1 MDYYEEL
8 KIKQSE
14 EYKEY
19 LKALCR
25 WSSQFVTRIR
35 AQYARKAFQM
45 YQNET
50 VRRIVLAYG
59 EEAED
64 LDAQRLRDFDF
75 IVDHPD
81 YETAETALED
91 WCLNKAS
98 SYGQT
103 IALLFEIV

>member
-1 MDYYEEL
+1 MNYYEEL

-64 LDAQRLRDFDF
+64 LDKHRLQDFDF
-75 IVDHPD
+75 IADHPEH
-81 YETAETALED
+81 ETAEVALED
-91 WCLNKAS
+91 WCLNKAN
-98 SYGQT
+98 SYGET

>member
-1 MDYYEEL
+1 MTELEEMS
-8 KIKQSE
+8 IKHSE
-14 EYKEY
+14 EYQTY

-25 WSSQFVTRIR
+25 WASQYVTRIR
-35 AQYARKAFQM
+35 AQYARKAFKM

-64 LDAQRLRDFDF
+64 LDKHRLHDFDF
-75 IVDHPD
+75 IADHPEW
-81 YETAETALED
+81 ETAETALED
-91 WCLNKAS
+91 WCLSKAS